1 MLLVVTQETAMTTIA
16 TDSLAE
22 VDSATFTA
30 ALLKPALESTPLTR
44 NESLK
49 AAHPHRAPSH
59 RRWRTLRR

>member
-1 MLLVVTQETAMTTIA
+1 MTTIA

>member
-44 NESLK
+44 TRASRRRIRTG
-49 AAHPHRAPSH
+49 HHRTDAGG
-59 RRWRTLRR
+59 L